1 MESAWVFSIGLLSFI
16 INISCTKH
24 SSFPRHFLRTYNFRQ
39 GSWGRN
45 AGQTSAWKASV
56 KRANFSR
63 QTVALPPLCFC
74 TCNQD
79 VFCTKKLFSAVCE
92 AFSLVQVKVCFV
104 FILFD
109 RTDFPCLCSA
119 LVCEWRSTTV
129 CLYLKGNCC
138 NEIY

>member
-1 MESAWVFSIGLLSFI
+1 MFSIGLLSFI

-79 VFCTKKLFSAVCE
+79 LFCTKTCIVPFMKPFHSFKLKCFTQTYRDLYGDAM
-92 AFSLVQVKVCFV
+92 LVVTCMSSNMA
-104 FILFD
+104 D
-109 RTDFPCLCSA
+109 
-119 LVCEWRSTTV
+119 
-129 CLYLKGNCC
+129 GNQQKHMVPSFATRA
-138 NEIY
+138 

>member
-1 MESAWVFSIGLLSFI
+1 MFSIGLLSFI

-79 VFCTKKLFSAVCE
+79 LFCTKTCIVPFVKPFHSFKLKSVLYSYCSTDRISHVCAPPWFVSEE
-92 AFSLVQVKVCFV
+92 AQLFV
-104 FILFD
+104 F
-109 RTDFPCLCSA
+109 
-119 LVCEWRSTTV
+119 V
-129 CLYLKGNCC
+129 
-138 NEIY
+138 